1 MSCISRR
8 EKELHPGSSVSEMV
22 MRILPTLDDSRLES
36 KSEITRFPV
45 SSLTL
50 YAAGSAWARP
60 VGVTLW
66 RRCSDPI
73 NMDSASFDPN
83 TNKHAAIHKD
93 QGQGGMLS
101 HEK

>member
-1 MSCISRR
+1 
-8 EKELHPGSSVSEMV
+8 
-22 MRILPTLDDSRLES
+22 MRILPKLGDSRLKS

-60 VGVTLW
+60 VRVTSW

-73 NMDSASFDPN
+73 NMGSVSFDPN
-83 TNKHAAIHKD
+83 TNKRAAIRCVQD
-93 QGQGGMLS
+93 QVKEECL
-101 HEK
+101 EP